1 MQAALRLREALAE
14 RVLSRTGRRVSGLS
28 VEVAD
33 GAVVLRGVARS
44 YHVKQLA
51 QHGAREVLPDAR
63 LLNAIVVQPTAA

>member
-1 MQAALRLREALAE
+1 MQAAIRLRDALAE
-14 RVLSRTGRRVSGLS
+14 RVLTRTGRRVAGLT

-51 QHGAREVLPDAR
+51 QHGARELLPDAK
-63 LLNAIVVQPTAA
+63 LHNAIIVQRAA